1 MVDPDT
7 EYLYVRL
14 LDRSYK
20 IIAQQRQQIQQLQ
33 EQIQLLSKG
42 KKQAKAYVGK
52 SKLLDSN
59 SR

>member
-14 LDRSYK
+14 LDRGYK

>member
-1 MVDPDT
+1 MVVIDA
-7 EYLYVRL
+7 EFLYVKQILRL
-14 LDRSYK
+14 YE
-20 IIAQQRQQIQQLQ
+20 IIGTQRQQIKQLQ

>member
-14 LDRSYK
+14 LDRGYK

-42 KKQAKAYVGK
+42 KKDTKGNVGK
-52 SKLLDSN
+52 SKLSN
-59 SR
+59 SNIG